1 MWPGFFRREFSMCLA
16 LYIGA
21 PKALPTVPWD
31 PLKPAFHVIKLPKKG
46 ADVRRLLRCE
56 HIYYVGSHEGCSCAF
71 NYEHEFKSVL
81 ELRDYLRGALSI
93 ADEIEGFACRPGSEK
108 LPVKHSIITSPDGIA
123 LPEFFFQDSQRIIIR
138 SKKSLRARRRAIPER
153 AAPKRRRARVTAPR
167 LK

>member
-1 MWPGFFRREFSMCLA
+1 MCLA

-31 PLKPAFHVIKLPKKG
+31 PLKPAFHVIKLRKKE
-46 ADVRRLLRCE
+46 AEVRRVLPFE
-56 HIYYVGSHEGCSCAF
+56 HVYYVGSHEGCSCAF

-81 ELRDYLRGALSI
+81 ELRDYLRGALST
-93 ADEIEGFACRPGSEK
+93 ADIIDGFACRPGSEK

-123 LPEFFFQDSQRIIIR
+123 LPEFFFQDCQRIMIR
-138 SKKSLRARRRAIPER
+138 SQKSLRAQRRSTAET
-153 AAPKRRRARVTAPR
+153 AAPKRKRSLAASRQ